1 MLKEASLLPA
11 TNYYLPHNYPTGEY
25 KVTKDSSVFTLD
37 DVKQAITSLESHQ
50 QDLINLC
57 MEYDGSKRPDAA
69 SLLKLNVFHEVS
81 RGTVPVAAGFQ

>member
-1 MLKEASLLPA
+1 M
-11 TNYYLPHNYPTGEY
+11 
-25 KVTKDSSVFTLD
+25 FTLD

-81 RGTVPVAAGFQ
+81 LSHAVQVNFFLLSATTV